1 MAEFTV
7 HALEPREL
15 GEAWPIVRSG
25 PYPNVDWWLSEAAEL
40 IRNGGGVLVARA
52 RDGRIYAVAAFDAT
66 AHLATE
72 RVLTIRLLISFE
84 LSLSAPAR
92 GALLKSLQRIASR
105 LECRHIVAPLVPGR
119 TVRREASWTAR
130 C

>member
-7 HALEPREL
+7 QALKPSEL
-15 GEAWPIVRSG
+15 SEAWPIVRSG

-40 IRNGGGVLVARA
+40 ISNGGGILVARA
-52 RDGRIYAVAAFDAT
+52 RDGRIYAVATFDAP
-66 AHLATE
+66 AELATE

-92 GALLKSLQRIASR
+92 GALLKALQRIASR
-105 LECRHIVAPLVPGR
+105 LECRHIVAPLVARR
-119 TVRREASWTAR
+119 TVPRASLTAR